1 VKRCHKM
8 GMRGI
13 NTNSDPQLHDLPS
26 LAEPYWYPLWELC
39 SDLDLPVNFH
49 IGGSEISMA
58 ASSSG
63 MWFPKLSIKQF
74 ACGSTMTFI
83 ANSRVLANLVISLVL
98 ERYPKLK
105 VVSVESGVGW
115 IPFMLESI
123 EYMMQETG
131 VKYQV
136 PPHELFK
143 RQIYACAWFERRNF
157 VPMARMLGVDNVMFE
172 TDFPHPTCLHP
183 NALDYVATTASEF
196 TLEER
201 KKVFGGTAAR
211 VYNIR

>member
-1 VKRCHKM
+1 
-8 GMRGI
+8 
-13 NTNSDPQLHDLPS
+13 
-26 LAEPYWYPLWELC
+26 
-39 SDLDLPVNFH
+39 
-49 IGGSEISMA
+49 
-58 ASSSG
+58 
-63 MWFPKLSIKQF
+63 
-74 ACGSTMTFI
+74 MTFI
-83 ANSRVLANLVISLVL
+83 SNSRVLANLVISLVL

-123 EYMMQETG
+123 EYMMRETG
-131 VKYQV
+131 VKYLI

-143 RQIYACAWFERRNF
+143 RQIYACSWFERRNF
-157 VPMARMLGVDNVMFE
+157 ATMARMLGVDNVMFE

-211 VYNIR
+211 VYNLPVS